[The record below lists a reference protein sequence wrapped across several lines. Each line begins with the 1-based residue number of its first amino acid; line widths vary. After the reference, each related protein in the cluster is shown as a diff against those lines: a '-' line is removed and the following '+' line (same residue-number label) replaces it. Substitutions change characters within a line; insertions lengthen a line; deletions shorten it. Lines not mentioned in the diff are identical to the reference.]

1 MPFVRKGRPSFPPST
16 SNSHLSNLATAM
28 DASYGRPLFC
38 RVSQI
43 KRPSRTSLK
52 WASNVCPRPRLISRS
67 EMEPARTT
75 TQSKLQQKNGS
86 AIYNGDAPP
95 LPAWTATNPYAAQL
109 DAAVVK
115 QDMELVRAGLL
126 YGLDRSE
133 IHGFLTGRHGQSD
146 NARFYAHCLVDSVR
160 GQSKGD
166 LATRRGPR
174 PKVSFS
180 GSCSEL

>member
-1 MPFVRKGRPSFPPST
+1 
-16 SNSHLSNLATAM
+16 M

-52 WASNVCPRPRLISRS
+52 WASNVCPIPRLATKS

-86 AIYNGDAPP
+86 AIHNGEVPP
-95 LPAWTATNPYAAQL
+95 LQTPAWTATNPYAAQL

-160 GQSKGD
+160 GQIKGD